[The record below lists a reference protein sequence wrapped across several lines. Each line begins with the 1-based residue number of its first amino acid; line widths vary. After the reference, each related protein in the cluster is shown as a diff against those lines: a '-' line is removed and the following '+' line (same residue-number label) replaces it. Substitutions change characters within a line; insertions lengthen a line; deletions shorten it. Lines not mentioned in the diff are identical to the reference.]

1 MTGIERKGTGRRRLA
16 RFTSG
21 RWKAAAQ
28 FAADYALL
36 TTGALLLAANVNLF
50 LVPNRVVSTG
60 VTGLG
65 MLAFFLWR
73 WPIGLVTLALNVPIL
88 AAGIRWG
95 GGWRLAVRSVY
106 ATAVMTIAIDLLALV
121 LPPIQGDP
129 LIFTLFGG
137 LLDGVGIG
145 LVLRGQG
152 TTGGTDI
159 IAQILNR
166 LRGTAFGTTFIVVNS
181 AILLAAAGVVGLIPV
196 LYALIVNFVSGRVVD
211 TVQEG
216 SGYARAFFILSRE
229 STAIRQ
235 AILDELER
243 GVTVLDVRG
252 GYTEARH
259 DALYVVVSRA
269 QVTRLKRLISDRD
282 PHAFVVVSEAHEVLG
297 EGFRPIVRPEAPGQR
312 AAQKREE

>member
-1 MTGIERKGTGRRRLA
+1 MSRLGSA
-16 RFTSG
+16 GLRSG
-21 RWKAAAQ
+21 RCKAVAQ
-28 FAADYALL
+28 LAADYALL
-36 TTGALLLAANVNLF
+36 TAGALILAANVNLF
-50 LVPNRVVSTG
+50 LLPNRVISTG

-65 MLAFFLWR
+65 MLASYLWS
-73 WPIGLVTLALNVPIL
+73 WPVGVVTLTLNVPIL

-95 GGWRLAVRSVY
+95 GGWRLAVRSIY
-106 ATAVMTIAIDLLALV
+106 ATTVMTVAIDLLATV
-121 LPPIQGDP
+121 LPPITGDP

-137 LLDGVGIG
+137 VLDGVGIG

-166 LRGTAFGTTFIVVNS
+166 VRGTAFGTTFIAVNS
-181 AILLAAAGVVGLIPV
+181 AILLAAAGVVGLTPV

-216 SGYARAFFILSRE
+216 SGYARAFLIFSRE
-229 STAIRQ
+229 SAAIGQ
-235 AILDELER
+235 AILAELER
-243 GVTVLDVRG
+243 GVTLLDVRG

-259 DALYVVVSRA
+259 DALYVVVSRVQA
-269 QVTRLKRLISDRD
+269 TRLKRLISERD

-297 EGFRPIVRPEAPGQR
+297 EGFRPMARPER
-312 AAQKREE
+312 ACKASGPQD

>member
-1 MTGIERKGTGRRRLA
+1 MRHFA
-16 RFTSG
+16 RFQSG
-21 RWKAAAQ
+21 RWKAAGQ
-28 FAADYALL
+28 FVADYALL
-36 TTGALLLAANVNLF
+36 TAGALLLAANVNLF

-65 MLAFFLWR
+65 MLAYYLWG

-106 ATAVMTIAIDLLALV
+106 ATAVMTVGIDLLALL

-166 LRGTAFGTTFIVVNS
+166 LRGTAFGTTFIAVNS

-216 SGYARAFFILSRE
+216 SGYARAFLILSRE
-229 STAIRQ
+229 SASIRQ

-243 GVTVLDVRG
+243 GVTLFDVRG

-269 QVTRLKRLISDRD
+269 QVTRLKRLISERD

-297 EGFRPIVRPEAPGQR
+297 EGFRPMVRMESAGRQGPQE
-312 AAQKREE
+312 REEKQRR